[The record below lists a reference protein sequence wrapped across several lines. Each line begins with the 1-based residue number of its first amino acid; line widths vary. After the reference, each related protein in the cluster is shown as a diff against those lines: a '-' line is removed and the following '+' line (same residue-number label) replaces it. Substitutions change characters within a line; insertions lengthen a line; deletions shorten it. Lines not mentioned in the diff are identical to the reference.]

1 MWKLQAGWLCECC
14 SASPAVSH
22 AELSTCGDGLG
33 DMVRWACSADDL
45 GKFVACANADASQ
58 PPVPEPRSAIQDGRQ
73 ITTMHARSGGLSGTL
88 AGACEPPDALPLC
101 LCSAALTASVCGG
114 AVVRSAER
122 LERRQLCVVKKHPI
136 VAAEADRTAAL
147 RSTYCSL
154 TWQHP
159 SCTFAKTRRS
169 AAPHTQPP
177 LRARPRPGRTED
189 ASLRPTVAP
198 PAHPRGTGLGCWQ
211 AIAEIVARLTR

>member
-1 MWKLQAGWLCECC
+1 MWKLRAGWLCECC

-136 VAAEADRTAAL
+136 VTAEADQTAAL

-154 TWQHP
+154 TWQPLRVP
-159 SCTFAKTRRS
+159 SRKHAARLLRTHSPPCRFAHVQGEQRMPVCVRQSPPLPTHAALAWDVGRRS
-169 AAPHTQPP
+169 QK
-177 LRARPRPGRTED
+177 
-189 ASLRPTVAP
+189 
-198 PAHPRGTGLGCWQ
+198 
-211 AIAEIVARLTR
+211 